1 MESDKPTSIVAVPE
15 FKKFIVHSES
25 ALFSY
30 PLDLVLRVS
39 QEDAA
44 PKDLYDSEERLAKDH
59 GDVLFFKA
67 GRVADQTLGERLSY
81 ILDICVSNPQKV
93 VYAAKKSKKVTS
105 RVLKLTRP
113 DGNPQ
118 ILAEYQPLGDVR
130 LHTYFERFTN

>member
-1 MESDKPTSIVAVPE
+1 LESDKPRSIVAVPE

-25 ALFSY
+25 ALFTY

-67 GRVADQTLGERLSY
+67 GRVADRTLGERLSY
-81 ILDICVSNPQKV
+81 MLDLFVSNPQKV

-105 RVLKLTRP
+105 RVLRLTRP

-118 ILAEYQPLGDVR
+118 TPAEYQSLGDVR
-130 LHTYFERFTN
+130 LHTYFERLTH